1 MKNHSDSSDQLDA
14 LQKKLAGF
22 GDASLRKT
30 YYPELQQRLEELRE
44 SEEFLKNIVD
54 NIPAIVFV
62 KDAKEL
68 RYVAINKAGEELLG
82 YSREELLGKNDRD
95 LFPEEQATFFTSKD
109 REVLARRDLLEIPE
123 ERVKTSSGD
132 DRILRVRKIPLL
144 DSEGNVCYLLGV
156 AEDITVRRQLEEQL
170 LQSQKME
177 ALGQLAG
184 GVAHDFN
191 NILMVIMGY
200 GNILKT
206 DLGMDDPQKEK
217 VGHIID
223 AAEKAAQLT
232 RSLLTFSRK
241 QEMKPRLGNLNDIV
255 QQVQKFLIRIIGEDI
270 QLKTILSP
278 ENLPVIVDSGQ
289 IEQVLINLA
298 TNARDAMPKGGML
311 IIETGL
317 LDVDES
323 FVQANG
329 YGEPGRYALISVSDN
344 GTGMDEKT
352 KSRLFE
358 PFFTTKEVGKGTG
371 LGMAIVY
378 GIINQH
384 HGFIKVYS
392 EQQIGT
398 TFRIYIPLIAR
409 EVAEVEEA
417 ITPELPK
424 GGSETILVAEDDPAV
439 SKLVQEVLTRA
450 GYTVITAWDG
460 QDAIE
465 KFRASKDAVKLILMD
480 IIMPKKNG
488 KEAFSEIR
496 KFDPDVKIIYSS
508 GYTQDIIESR
518 DEFDTDA
525 DAELIMK
532 PVQPHDLLRK
542 VRELLDR

>member
-1 MKNHSDSSDQLDA
+1 MKNRSDSSDQLDA

-22 GDASLRKT
+22 GEASLRKT

-44 SEEFLKNIVD
+44 SEAFLNNIVD
-54 NIPAIVFV
+54 NIPAMVFV
-62 KDAKEL
+62 KDAIEL

-82 YSREELLGKNDRD
+82 YSREGILGKNDRD
-95 LFPEEQATFFTSKD
+95 LFPEEQAAFFTSKD
-109 REVLARRDLLEIPE
+109 REVLTKGDLLEIPE
-123 ERVKTSSGD
+123 EKVKTRSGD
-132 DRILRVRKIPLL
+132 DRILRVKKIPLL
-144 DSEGNVCYLLGV
+144 DSEGNVSYMLGI
-156 AEDITVRRQLEEQL
+156 AEDITVRKHLEEQL

-206 DLGMDDPQKEK
+206 DLGLNDPQKEQ

-241 QEMKPRLGNLNDIV
+241 QEMKPRLGNLNDVV

-311 IIETGL
+311 TIETAL
-317 LDVDES
+317 LNVDES
-323 FVQANG
+323 FVHANG

-344 GTGMDEKT
+344 GTGMDEKI

-392 EQQIGT
+392 EPQIGT
-398 TFRIYIPLIAR
+398 TFRIFIPLFTR
-409 EVAEVEEA
+409 EVAEDEEVV
-417 ITPELPK
+417 TPELPK

-450 GYTVITAWDG
+450 GYSVISAWDG
-460 QDAIE
+460 QDVIE
-465 KFRASKDAVKLILMD
+465 KFRANKDTVKLILMD

-496 KFDPDVKIIYSS
+496 KFKPDVKIIYTS

-518 DEFDTDA
+518 DEFDA
-525 DAELIMK
+525 DAELVMK

>member
-1 MKNHSDSSDQLDA
+1 MKNRSDSSDQLDA

-22 GDASLRKT
+22 GEASLRKT
-30 YYPELQQRLEELRE
+30 YYPELQQRLEDLRE
-44 SEEFLKNIVD
+44 SEAFLKNIVD
-54 NIPAIVFV
+54 NIPAMVFV
-62 KDAKEL
+62 KDAIEL
-68 RYVAINKAGEELLG
+68 RYVAINKVGEELLG

-95 LFPEEQATFFTSKD
+95 LFPEEQAAFFTSKD
-109 REVLARRDLLEIPE
+109 REVLAKGDLLEIPE
-123 ERVKTSSGD
+123 EKIKTRSGD

-144 DSEGNVCYLLGV
+144 DSEGKVSYMLGI
-156 AEDITVRRQLEEQL
+156 AEDITVRKHLEEQL

-206 DLGMDDPQKEK
+206 DLGLDDPQKEQ

-241 QEMKPRLGNLNDIV
+241 QEMKPRLGNLNDVV

-311 IIETGL
+311 TIETGL
-317 LDVDES
+317 LNVDES
-323 FVQANG
+323 FVHANG

-352 KSRLFE
+352 QNRLFE

-378 GIINQH
+378 GIIKQH

-392 EQQIGT
+392 EPQIGT
-398 TFRIYIPLIAR
+398 TFRIFIPLFTR
-409 EVAEVEEA
+409 EVAEDEEVV
-417 ITPELPK
+417 TPELPK

-439 SKLVQEVLTRA
+439 GKLVQEVLTRA
-450 GYTVITAWDG
+450 GYTVISACDG

-465 KFRASKDAVKLILMD
+465 KFRANKDAVKLILMD

-488 KEAFSEIR
+488 KEAFNKIR
-496 KFDPDVKIIYSS
+496 KFKPDIKIIYTS

-518 DEFDTDA
+518 DVFDA
-525 DAELIMK
+525 DAEFIMK

-542 VRELLDR
+542 VRELLDS